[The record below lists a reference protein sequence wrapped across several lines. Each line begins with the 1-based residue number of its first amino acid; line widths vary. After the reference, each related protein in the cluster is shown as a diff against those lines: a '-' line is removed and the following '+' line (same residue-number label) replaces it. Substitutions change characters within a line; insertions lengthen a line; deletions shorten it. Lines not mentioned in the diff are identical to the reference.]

1 MAFWIYG
8 SGAPCI
14 ELFQRKS
21 AEYGVRVT
29 EQKSGGDWMY
39 LLFLGTGALFCYVPY
54 RPLLLLLPSE
64 YGECL
69 HSLTPGYG
77 V

>member
-29 EQKSGGDWMY
+29 EQKSGGGLDVFAIPGNWSPI
-39 LLFLGTGALFCYVPY
+39 LLCAVPSIAT
-54 RPLLLLLPSE
+54 PPS
-64 YGECL
+64 
-69 HSLTPGYG
+69 
-77 V
+77 